1 MTSSDNGTYQLSEL
15 DRTLLRSLIVGNH
28 VKIFKKREEAYPYV
42 DLEDDNDIRGGTNR
56 DEGPEDDRCAIELVV
71 ELADAT
77 DDEE

>member
-1 MTSSDNGTYQLSEL
+1 M
-15 DRTLLRSLIVGNH
+15 
-28 VKIFKKREEAYPYV
+28 KIFKKREEAYPYV